1 MVVSPNLFKTF
12 GLFFVVVISLTAC
25 ETTPKLKAKTIKQKL
40 ESETKFTNRIQATF
54 DTLISEANL
63 EGSILLFDF
72 QKEKYY
78 SNDFEWA
85 KVERLPAST
94 FKIPN
99 TIIGVETG
107 VLQSDSAFFKWD
119 KSPRAMKRWEKDMY
133 LGEAFKESCVPCYQ
147 EIARSIG
154 YDRMRQYLSRFNY
167 GEMEFTPQTIDR
179 FWLEGSSRISQYQ
192 QIDFLERFY
201 HDGLGVSEHATNTT
215 KKIMLIE
222 QTKTYSLSGKTGW
235 SSSEDEDNGWFVGYV
250 LRGYKIYFFATN
262 VSPKK
267 GSDLNQF
274 ASKRT
279 EVTRAALKSARLID

>member
-1 MVVSPNLFKTF
+1 MFLNLFKYFLLSFSVLCFIT
-12 GLFFVVVISLTAC
+12 SC

-40 ESETKFTNRIQATF
+40 ESEVNFTNRIQADF

-63 EGSILLFDF
+63 VGSILLFDF

-85 KVERLPAST
+85 KVERSPAST

-99 TIIGVETG
+99 TIIGLETG
-107 VLQSDSAFFKWD
+107 VLEGDSSFFKWD
-119 KSPRAMKRWEKDMY
+119 KEPRARKSWEKDMY

-167 GEMEFTPQTIDR
+167 GDMVFTPKNIDR
-179 FWLEGSSRISQYQ
+179 FWLEEPSKISQYQ

-201 HDGLGVSEHATNTT
+201 HDGLGVSEHATNVT
-215 KKIMLIE
+215 KEIMLIE
-222 QTKTYSLSGKTGW
+222 QTKKYSLSGKTGW
-235 SSSEDEDNGWFVGYV
+235 STLEDKDNGWFVGYV
-250 LRGYKIYFFATN
+250 LRGQKIYFFATN
-262 VSPKK
+262 VNPKK
-267 GSDLNQF
+267 GSDINVF
-274 ASKRT
+274 AKKRVD
-279 EVTRAALKSARLID
+279 VTRAALKSALLID